1 MTTTTVHSLVSQ
13 LARRLDLECKAGEQ
27 GDQRAIKPEEGSDK
41 RPIALIGHLNLIH
54 PNRIQVLGKTELT
67 YLKKLGKNS
76 RSDALNEVFSEEITA
91 MVIIAQGQAI
101 SHDMLLLADK
111 NNIPLYT
118 TLASSIEVI
127 NNFQYLLG
135 NLLADT
141 LVIHGVFMEV
151 MGSGVLLTGESGIGK
166 SELALDLVN
175 RGHRLIADDA
185 PEFSRIAPDIINGT
199 CPALLREFLEVRGLG
214 ILNIRSIFGDSAVR
228 TSKYLRLIISLE
240 NMTEEQLHSIDR
252 LRGSRRKRKILN
264 VNIPEVTLP
273 VAPGRNLAIA
283 VEVAVRNHILIQKG
297 YDAAE
302 DFIQRQQHLV
312 QNSLS

>member
-27 GDQRAIKPEEGSDK
+27 GDQRAIKPEESSDK

-67 YLKKLGKNS
+67 YLQKLGKNS

-111 NNIPLYT
+111 NNIPLYS

-135 NLLADT
+135 NILADT

-228 TSKYLRLIISLE
+228 TSKSLRLIISLE
-240 NMTEEQLHSIDR
+240 NMTEDQLHNIDR